1 MEKKLNENGD
11 GELDVNGTSVSVGNG
26 ITIFSGLIGSYKI
39 ITRKASNKF
48 VVRKKRDINFD
59 SSLGSKT
66 WETGNV
72 GAGYS
77 TDNSKKAKVYF
88 IGGGGSGAHG
98 TFFASDF
105 PKISVTNGGSGYTSA
120 PQVVISGGGW
130 RLYGG
135 GNACE
140 DNATLGATE
149 GMIIIRKNPV
159 GALTYIKGANPFQ

>member
-1 MEKKLNENGD
+1 MIIQLDLEHGRLEMSVLDIQRITAKKQ
-11 GELDVNGTSVSVGNG
+11 
-26 ITIFSGLIGSYKI
+26 K
-39 ITRKASNKF
+39 
-48 VVRKKRDINFD
+48 
-59 SSLGSKT
+59 
-66 WETGNV
+66 
-72 GAGYS
+72 
-77 TDNSKKAKVYF
+77 KVYF

-105 PKISVTNGGSGYTSA
+105 PKYCNKHGSGYTSA